1 MDKFNKVKAN
11 LEKHGYKV
19 SVFADAKSAADYL
32 DSVIDGKTVGI
43 GGSMTIQTMGLFD
56 LLRRHNVV
64 YSHLNG
70 FPTEQNGE
78 LIYGTPTPPDHRS
91 EGFKQAA
98 FSDIYLASVNGLA
111 ETGEIIN
118 IDGYGNRVAATL
130 FGHEKVYFVVG
141 RNKIAP
147 DYDSAVERA
156 RNVASP
162 KNACRKNA
170 ATPCVASGAA
180 RCFDCSAPDRI
191 CSGMA
196 VLLRPS
202 IGMEYEVVLIDED
215 LGF

>member
-1 MDKFNKVKAN
+1 MDKFSKVKAN

-32 DSVIDGKTVGI
+32 DWSIDGKSVGI
-43 GGSMTIQTMGLFD
+43 GGSMTIQGMGMFD
-56 LLRRHNVV
+56 RLRSHNVV

-78 LIYGTPTPPDHRS
+78 LVYGTPTPPDHRA

-98 FSDIYLASVNGLA
+98 FADIYLASVNGLA

-147 DYDSAVERA
+147 DYDSALERA

-162 KNACRKNA
+162 KKRLPQECRH
-170 ATPCVASGAA
+170 PLRRIGS
-180 RCFDCSAPDRI
+180 SA
-191 CSGMA
+191 
-196 VLLRPS
+196 LL
-202 IGMEYEVVLIDED
+202 
-215 LGF
+215 